1 MPECRWVRSAVEF
14 GIEGRVVSKFTRSLT
29 MWRKELLTQCVS
41 ANVWK
46 QWPTN
51 LELISSRHL
60 VTRVSQ
66 LSVSDSISIRSW
78 IHCSLLAG
86 ASNPVEF
93 IQRGHDG

>member
-1 MPECRWVRSAVEF
+1 MSLGTF
-14 GIEGRVVSKFTRSLT
+14 GYRIWHGGKSRFEVYSLFDYVAHGIAP
-29 MWRKELLTQCVS
+29 QCVN

-86 ASNPVEF
+86 ASNPVDF
-93 IQRGHDG
+93 IQRSHDG